1 MEKQPL
7 ALCSDNEN
15 EAEVYF
21 KRDLDLSRDEI
32 RALIG
37 NLQDRAVEI
46 EKAGGG
52 VDAPV
57 THRFSK
63 GVYAR
68 EMFIPKGAFVVGK
81 IHKYQNLNILS
92 KGDLSVL
99 SVDGIMRVKAPFAVV
114 SDPGVKRAVY
124 AHEDCIWTT
133 IHGTDETDVDKIE
146 EIFIAKSY
154 EDVVSEIE
162 AKRSE

>member
-1 MEKQPL
+1 MEKTPSV
-7 ALCSDNEN
+7 LCSDNEQGV
-15 EAEVYF
+15 EVYF

-32 RALIG
+32 RSLIDE
-37 NLQDRAVEI
+37 LQSRAVEI
-46 EKAGGG
+46 EKQGGG
-52 VDAPV
+52 VEAPV
-57 THRFSK
+57 KHHFSK

-68 EMFIPKGAFVVGK
+68 EMFIPKGAFVIGK
-81 IHKYQNLNILS
+81 IHKHQNLNILS

-99 SVDGIMRVKAPFAVV
+99 SVDGIMRVKAPFTIV
-114 SDPGVKRAVY
+114 SGPGVKRAVY

-154 EDVVSEIE
+154 DDVVSEIE